1 MKQLL
6 YLSICLCSLLSLQAQ
21 DRWDSAIPLSDEYV
35 ITGATV
41 YVTPTDVRQDVNLWI
56 ADGKVKQ
63 IGNFTIPLAAE
74 VIEADSMYVYPGFIL
89 GASHAAIPMP
99 KDDKPDRPSRPGTP
113 TDAQAGI
120 TPEISAADQ
129 LSAKSSDIEGLR
141 KQGFTVAHT
150 VPHGKSFPGQG
161 AVILLGSNPEGKDEL
176 PIAAQVLREKHSL
189 YSTLQGSGRMYPST
203 VIGVMAKWRDLYR
216 GAELA
221 HEHEKLYAS
230 DKSVDRPSYA
240 PSFTALYPVI
250 NGTQDVY
257 FATGDALA
265 ARRVAK
271 LQEELGFPLVMTDV
285 TESWDIMGLLD
296 QPFLLSLDLPKEPAE
311 KKDKELTEEM
321 KMHHERQM
329 KSYAMYLNQAD
340 TLAHAGKSYGFSQGE
355 AKVADLMKNIRK
367 MVSAGLSEAEA
378 LTALTSAPA
387 QMLDVADVTGS
398 LRTGMMANL
407 LISDQPVFAEK
418 SKVRYVFVEGTMYEY
433 NKAKKNDAKVEGDVS
448 SVVGSWNYTAE
459 VPGESI
465 TGVLTIVDNDGTLS
479 GTMVSD
485 QDGETTELESV
496 GLEDDE
502 LTIGFTMEQEGFA
515 MPMSITVTIDGDVFT
530 GTVAAG
536 QFGEF
541 PFSGQKKPE

>member
-1 MKQLL
+1 M
-6 YLSICLCSLLSLQAQ
+6 LSLQAQ

-74 VIEADSMYVYPGFIL
+74 VIEADSMYIYPGFIL
-89 GASHAAIPMP
+89 GASHAAIPKP

-120 TPEISAADQ
+120 TPEKSAVDQ
-129 LSAKSSDIEGLR
+129 LSGKSGDIEGLR
-141 KQGFTVAHT
+141 KQGFTLAHT

-176 PIAAQVLREKHSL
+176 PITSQVLKQKHSL
-189 YSTLQGSGRMYPST
+189 YSTLRGSGRMYPST
-203 VIGVMAKWRDLYR
+203 VIGVMAKWRELYR

-221 HEHEKLYAS
+221 HQHEELYAR

-240 PSFTALYPVI
+240 HSFTALYPVI
-250 NGTQDVY
+250 SGKQDVY
-257 FATGDALA
+257 FATGNALA
-265 ARRVAK
+265 ARRVAA
-271 LQEELGFPLVMTDV
+271 LQEELGFALVMTDV
-285 TESWDIMGLLD
+285 TETWDIMSLLD
-296 QPFLLSLDLPKEPAE
+296 EPFLLSLDLPKEPAE
-311 KKDKELTEEM
+311 SKDKKMTDEM
-321 KMHHERQM
+321 KMHHDRQM
-329 KSYAMYLNQAD
+329 KSYHMYLNQAD
-340 TLAHAGKSYGFSQGE
+340 TLAHAGKKYGFSQGE
-355 AKVADLMKNIRK
+355 AKTTDLMKNIK
-367 MVSAGLSEAEA
+367 MMVAEGLSEVEA
-378 LTALTSAPA
+378 LTALTTTPA
-387 QMLDVADVTGS
+387 DLLDVSDVTGS

-407 LISDQPVFAEK
+407 IISNEPIFTEK
-418 SKVRYVFVEGTMYEY
+418 SKLRYVFVEGTMYEY
-433 NKAKKNDAKVEGDVS
+433 NKAKKSDAKVNGDVA
-448 SVVGSWNYTAE
+448 SVLGSWSYTAD
-459 VPGESI
+459 VPGETI
-465 TGVLTIVDNDGTLS
+465 TGVVTIVDNDGTLG

-502 LTIGFTMEQEGFA
+502 LTIGFVMEQEGFD
-515 MPMSITVTIDGDVFT
+515 MPMSITVTIDGDTFT
-530 GTVAAG
+530 GTVSAG

-541 PFSGQKKPE
+541 PFSGQKIPE